1 VSFRFLSDTEW
12 HLLRDVRLGALQDSP
27 GSFLSGYDTESRYE
41 QPHWECEL
49 RRGLWL
55 VCHSRHAGPL
65 AVLGATAEPDTSAGD
80 RYLSYL
86 WVHRSARR
94 TGIATRLVTAMLD
107 RLCADDVVRASLWVI
122 DGNEGARALY
132 TKLGFHSTGRRQ
144 PLLRDS
150 GLFEELFTRTLDCD

>member
-1 VSFRFLSDTEW
+1 VPLRFLSDTEW
-12 HLLRDVRLGALQDSP
+12 HLLRDVRLGALLDSP

-41 QPHWECEL
+41 QPHWELEL
-49 RRGLWL
+49 RRGRWL
-55 VCHSRHAGPL
+55 VCHSRDVGPL
-65 AVLGATAEPDTSAGD
+65 AVLGATAEPDGEASE

-94 TGIATRLVTAMLD
+94 SGIATRLVTAMLD
-107 RLCADDVVRASLWVI
+107 RLCDEGVVRAWLWVI

-132 TKLGFHSTGRRQ
+132 AKLGFHSTGRRQ